1 MLYEYRNIDTDIEL
15 LNAAKLY
22 WTQNLSKQ
30 DVYDILANKCYSQW
44 EADKA
49 IDDYYYVHIWSQNLT
64 YYLINTISIILI
76 TGLIIN
82 LVLKLINQN
91 IFQVD
96 WLLH

>member
-30 DVYDILANKCYSQW
+30 EVYDMLANKCYSKW

-49 IDDYYYVHIWSQNLT
+49 IDDYYCIHIWSQNLT
-64 YYLINTISIILI
+64 YYLINTISIILV

-82 LVLKLINQN
+82 LVLKY
-91 IFQVD
+91 
-96 WLLH
+96 

>member
-30 DVYDILANKCYSQW
+30 EVYDMLANKCYSKW

-49 IDDYYYVHIWSQNLT
+49 IDDYYYIHVWSQNLI
-64 YYLINTISIILI
+64 YYLVNIMSIIGIVIL
-76 TGLIIN
+76 TIN
-82 LVLKLINQN
+82 LVLNLISN
-91 IFQVD
+91 
-96 WLLH
+96 